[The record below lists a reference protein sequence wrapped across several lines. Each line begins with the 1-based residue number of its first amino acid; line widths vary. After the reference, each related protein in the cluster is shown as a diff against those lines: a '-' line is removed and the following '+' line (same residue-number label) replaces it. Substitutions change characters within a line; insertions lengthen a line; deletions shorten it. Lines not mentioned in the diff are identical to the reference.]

1 MSYRIR
7 IVPEVEV
14 WRGELRET
22 DPRAANL
29 FDAAVDALREGGA
42 SLGPPLVVAVP
53 APRQDPHPDLGPAYQ
68 QQLEKL
74 MGMRQSV
81 AGAATARKRVE
92 LQIDQLEEQAAR
104 LGEQSSVAGQ
114 LTELR
119 HRHADLQAE
128 EDRLTAVAQ
137 HMLRELETLRQ
148 EVLRQEAKQ
157 APTENLRELRPGA
170 PAWSGLRVLFAVEPP
185 ATAVLLAASTER
197 DWLRAWYTE
206 MIPRSQAR
214 YQRDQRGTG

>member
-14 WRGELRET
+14 WLGELRET

-42 SLGPPLVVAVP
+42 SLGPPLVVDVP
-53 APRQDPHPDLGPAYQ
+53 APRQESHPDLGPAYQ
-68 QQLEKL
+68 QQLEKVV
-74 MGMRQSV
+74 GMRQSA

-92 LQIDQLEEQAAR
+92 LLIDQLEEQGAR
-104 LGEQSSVAGQ
+104 RGEQSPVADQ

-148 EVLRQEAKQ
+148 EAKQ
-157 APTENLRELRPGA
+157 APTGNLRELRPGA

>member
-14 WRGELRET
+14 WLGELRET

-42 SLGPPLVVAVP
+42 SLGPPLVVDVP
-53 APRQDPHPDLGPAYQ
+53 APRQESLPDLGAAYQ
-68 QQLEKL
+68 QQLEKVV
-74 MGMRQSV
+74 GMRQSV

-104 LGEQSSVAGQ
+104 LGEQSSMADQ
-114 LTELR
+114 LAELR
-119 HRHADLQAE
+119 NRHADLQAE

-137 HMLRELETLRQ
+137 HMLHELEALRQ
-148 EVLRQEAKQ
+148 EALRQEAKQ

>member
-29 FDAAVDALREGGA
+29 LDAALDALREGGA
-42 SLGPPLVVAVP
+42 GLGPPLVVAVP
-53 APRQDPHPDLGPAYQ
+53 TPAQDPHPDLGPAYQ

-74 MGMRQSV
+74 VGMRRSV

-104 LGEQSSVAGQ
+104 LGEQSSVADQ
-114 LTELR
+114 LAELR

-128 EDRLTAVAQ
+128 QDRLTMTAQ
-137 HMLRELETLRQ
+137 HMLHELEA
-148 EVLRQEAKQ
+148 LRQEALRQQ
-157 APTENLRELRPGA
+157 APTGNLRELRPGA

-214 YQRDQRGTG
+214 YQRGTG

>member
-29 FDAAVDALREGGA
+29 LDAALDALREGGA
-42 SLGPPLVVAVP
+42 GLGPPLVVAVP
-53 APRQDPHPDLGPAYQ
+53 VRGRGRDRAQASRAADRPARRT
-68 QQLEKL
+68 
-74 MGMRQSV
+74 G
-81 AGAATARKRVE
+81 G
-92 LQIDQLEEQAAR
+92 
-104 LGEQSSVAGQ
+104 
-114 LTELR
+114 
-119 HRHADLQAE
+119 
-128 EDRLTAVAQ
+128 
-137 HMLRELETLRQ
+137 
-148 EVLRQEAKQ
+148 
-157 APTENLRELRPGA
+157 
-170 PAWSGLRVLFAVEPP
+170 PP